1 MKTCRG
7 GGNGK
12 NNHHNHVPNSIKRG
26 EWGFIRRGRRKN
38 LETLGDRMKRENI
51 RRSRENLCDNIE

>member
-1 MKTCRG
+1 ME
-7 GGNGK
+7 K

-51 RRSRENLCDNIE
+51 RRRRENLCDNIE